1 MIKVILEEDNIKIKD
16 FVSSSEFEL
25 LKKIGVTIEDDLIST
40 LKKINRYLCNKY
52 CINALFMINKNQT
65 SVKDKQLLEIYKTIE
80 QREINVTF

>member
-1 MIKVILEEDNIKIKD
+1 MIKVILEENNIKIKD

-52 CINALFMINKNQT
+52 CINALFMIDKKQT
-65 SVKDKQLLEIYKTIE
+65 SAKDKQLLEIYKVIE
-80 QREINVTF
+80 QRETNITF